1 MVWGIVEFYP
11 VIFVYYC
18 IFANFF
24 MARIIGVDY
33 GKKRTGLAVTDSLQ
47 IIVSALDTV
56 ETPKLMDYFETYIS
70 KEAVEKIVIG
80 LPVHADGNFTDLKG
94 DIDCFATC
102 IKRKFPHIEIDF
114 ADEQFSSVYAK
125 QIILES
131 GIKKKKRQ
139 DKSLIDKI
147 SAVVILQRYLKH
159 I

>member
-1 MVWGIVEFYP
+1 
-11 VIFVYYC
+11 
-18 IFANFF
+18 

-33 GKKRTGLAVTDSLQ
+33 GLKRTGLSATDTYQ

-56 ETPKLMDYFETYIS
+56 ETSKLMDYLETYIRQ
-70 KEAVEKIVIG
+70 EAVEKIVIG
-80 LPVHADGNFTDLKG
+80 LPVHSDGNFTNLKG
-94 DIDCFATC
+94 DIDGFVSL
-102 IKRKFPHIEIDF
+102 IKTKIPDIEVDF
-114 ADEQFSSVYAK
+114 ADEQFSSVHAK
-125 QIILES
+125 QIILDS

>member
-1 MVWGIVEFYP
+1 
-11 VIFVYYC
+11 
-18 IFANFF
+18 

-33 GKKRTGLAVTDSLQ
+33 GLKRTGLSATDTYQ

-56 ETPKLMDYFETYIS
+56 ETSKLMDYLETYIRQ
-70 KEAVEKIVIG
+70 EAVEKIVIG
-80 LPVHADGNFTDLKG
+80 LPVHSDGNFTNLKG
-94 DIDCFATC
+94 DIDGFVSL
-102 IKRKFPHIEIDF
+102 IKTKFPDIEVDF
-114 ADEQFSSVYAK
+114 ADEQFSSVHAK
-125 QIILES
+125 QIILDS

>member
-1 MVWGIVEFYP
+1 
-11 VIFVYYC
+11 
-18 IFANFF
+18 

-33 GKKRTGLAVTDSLQ
+33 GLKRTGLSATDTYQ

-56 ETPKLMDYFETYIS
+56 ETSKLMDYLETYIRQ
-70 KEAVEKIVIG
+70 EAVEKIVIG
-80 LPVHADGNFTDLKG
+80 LPVHSDGNFTNLNG
-94 DIDCFATC
+94 DIDGFVSL
-102 IKRKFPHIEIDF
+102 IKTKFPDIEVDF
-114 ADEQFSSVYAK
+114 ADEQFSSVHAK
-125 QIILES
+125 QIILDS

>member
-1 MVWGIVEFYP
+1 
-11 VIFVYYC
+11 
-18 IFANFF
+18 

-33 GKKRTGLAVTDSLQ
+33 GLKRTGLSATDPYQ

-56 ETPKLMDYFETYIS
+56 ETSKLMDYLETYIRQ
-70 KEAVEKIVIG
+70 EAVEKIVIG
-80 LPVHADGNFTDLKG
+80 MPVHSDGNFTNLKG
-94 DIDCFATC
+94 DIDGFVSI
-102 IKRKFPHIEIDF
+102 IKTKFPDIEVDF
-114 ADEQFSSVYAK
+114 ADEQFSSVHAK
-125 QIILES
+125 QIILDS

>member
-1 MVWGIVEFYP
+1 
-11 VIFVYYC
+11 
-18 IFANFF
+18 

-33 GKKRTGLAVTDSLQ
+33 GLKRTGLSATDTYQ

-56 ETPKLMDYFETYIS
+56 ETSKLMDYLETYIRQ
-70 KEAVEKIVIG
+70 EAVEKIVIG
-80 LPVHADGNFTDLKG
+80 LPVHTDGNFTNLKG
-94 DIDCFATC
+94 DIDGFVSL
-102 IKRKFPHIEIDF
+102 IKTKFPDIEVDF
-114 ADEQFSSVYAK
+114 ADEQFSSVHAK
-125 QIILES
+125 QIILDS